1 MHGKAVREIL
11 ITNKAGRSAGGI
23 LLAAMLFE
31 ILAMAHHPSV
41 GTPISRKRRCKS
53 SGFPSLLR

>member
-41 GTPISRKRRCKS
+41 GTPDIAQAA
-53 SGFPSLLR
+53 L